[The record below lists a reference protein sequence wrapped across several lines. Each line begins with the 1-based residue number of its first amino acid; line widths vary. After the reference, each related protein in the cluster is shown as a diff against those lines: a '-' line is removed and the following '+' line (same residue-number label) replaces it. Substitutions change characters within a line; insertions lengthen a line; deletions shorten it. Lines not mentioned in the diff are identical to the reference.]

1 MVVAVLTKGNRWA
14 GLVGALLL
22 LVLTA
27 AGTASQNPQQNN
39 LQSKAAS
46 GAFAKELV
54 RRARVTAGIESAS
67 GAVQTLSFSAKTQR
81 YSKYISVQSPT
92 KVEEKERTLSG
103 KIEADCWL
111 PDKFRLKRKGS
122 TLTGFGFSYTEIIN
136 GDQAWREPPMSV
148 RSFGRDSRVIDV
160 GDVERTLLMQSRTAK
175 QQIAF
180 YSLGWLLHAPPS
192 LQLEL
197 IYGGVYELGG
207 RRTDIVVAEGQDG
220 FRLLLLFDQK
230 TRLLAALATGF
241 YDSYRET
248 VIVEAASFDPR
259 FTRATF
265 ARAREERRARTQ
277 PPKAHEVLW
286 VFSDYRP
293 VTGVTLPHRTEV
305 KFDGRLVEDLT
316 VNEFKLNQPGNP
328 KKFDGKPEVKY
339 APQ

>member
-1 MVVAVLTKGNRWA
+1 MVVAVVIRGNRWA
-14 GLVGALLL
+14 TLIGVFLIFALS
-22 LVLTA
+22 A
-27 AGTASQNPQQNN
+27 ANTASQNPQQNI

-46 GAFAKELV
+46 AAYAKELV
-54 RRARVTAGIESAS
+54 RRARVATGIESAS
-67 GAVQTLSFSAKTQR
+67 GTVQTLSFSARTQR
-81 YSKYISVQSPT
+81 FSKYISVQSPT
-92 KVEEKERTLSG
+92 KVEEKERTLGG

-136 GDQAWREPPMSV
+136 GDQAWRDPPMSV

-192 LQLEL
+192 LQIEL
-197 IYGGVYELGG
+197 TYEGAYDLGG
-207 RRTDIVVAEGQDG
+207 RPAEIVVAEGQEG
-220 FRLLLLFDQK
+220 FRLLLLFDK
-230 TRLLAALATGF
+230 TTHLLAALATGF
-241 YDSYRET
+241 FDSYRET
-248 VIVEAASFDPR
+248 VIVESASFDPR

-265 ARAREERRARTQ
+265 ARAREERRTRTQ

-286 VFSDYRP
+286 VFSDYRS
-293 VTGVTLPHRTEV
+293 VSGVMLPHHTEV

-316 VNEFKLNQPGNP
+316 INEFRINQPGNP

>member
-1 MVVAVLTKGNRWA
+1 MVVAVLTQGNRWA
-14 GLVGALLL
+14 ALVGALLL

-46 GAFAKELV
+46 SAFAKDLV
-54 RRARVTAGIESAS
+54 RRARVAAGIESAS

-207 RRTDIVVAEGQDG
+207 RPTDIVVAEGQDG

-293 VTGVTLPHRTEV
+293 VAGVTLPHRTEV